1 MKRIIS
7 FILVVVLLSFCFSV
21 STFAKD
27 VQESITYYTDG
38 SYTVITTQDADSAFA
53 KVLQALRSVKTKT
66 ITAKH
71 YDSSDNLEWTASLTG
86 TFSYNGTTASCTN
99 VSESKTIYDSSW
111 RCTSSSCSKSGAT
124 ATGNFTFKKYTLG
137 IPTQTINET
146 ISMTCDKNGNIT

>member
-7 FILVVVLLSFCFSV
+7 FVLVVVLLSFSFSV
-21 STFAKD
+21 STFAKNT
-27 VQESITYYTDG
+27 QESITYYADG
-38 SYTVITTQDADSAFA
+38 SYTVITVQDADSVFV
-53 KVLQALRSVKTKT
+53 KVLQSLRSVKTKT

-71 YDSSDNLEWTASLTG
+71 YNDSNNLEWTASLTG

-99 VSESKTIYDSSW
+99 VSKSTTIYASAW
-111 RCTSSSCSKSGAT
+111 KCTSSSCSRSGAT

>member
-7 FILVVVLLSFCFSV
+7 FVLVVVLLAFSFSV

-27 VQESITYYTDG
+27 AQESITYYTDG
-38 SYTVITTQDADSAFA
+38 SYTVITMQNADFAFA

-86 TFSYNGTTASCTN
+86 TFSYNGTTASCTS
-99 VSESKTIYDSSW
+99 VSKSTTIYASAW
-111 RCTSSSCSKSGAT
+111 KCTSSSCSKSGAT
-124 ATGNFTFKKYTLG
+124 ATGNFTFKRYTVGL
-137 IPTQTINET
+137 PVQTINQNLT
-146 ISMTCDKNGNIT
+146 MTCDPNGNIT